1 MLLLYA
7 DFILQGKD
15 NANRRQYKT
24 SLLVFIVEVPPI
36 LFKDSANPKVL
47 NAIAQEATC
56 LTSHNK
62 PCRKQRV
69 SRRNNREN
77 KMLCKKVHL
86 LVRDVFNLW
95 QRYEK
100 VFKLPKNYRII
111 FKKSDKIV
119 DVSQVELLT
128 KM

>member
-1 MLLLYA
+1 M
-7 DFILQGKD
+7 
-15 NANRRQYKT
+15 
-24 SLLVFIVEVPPI
+24 
-36 LFKDSANPKVL
+36 VL
-47 NAIAQEATC
+47 C
-56 LTSHNK
+56 
-62 PCRKQRV
+62 
-69 SRRNNREN
+69 
-77 KMLCKKVHL
+77 KMLHL

>member
-1 MLLLYA
+1 M
-7 DFILQGKD
+7 
-15 NANRRQYKT
+15 
-24 SLLVFIVEVPPI
+24 
-36 LFKDSANPKVL
+36 
-47 NAIAQEATC
+47 
-56 LTSHNK
+56 SHSK
-62 PCRKQRV
+62 PHRKQRV

-100 VFKLPKNYRII
+100 VFKLPKIYGII
-111 FKKSDKIV
+111 FKKSDKNV
-119 DVSQVELLT
+119 DMSQVELFA